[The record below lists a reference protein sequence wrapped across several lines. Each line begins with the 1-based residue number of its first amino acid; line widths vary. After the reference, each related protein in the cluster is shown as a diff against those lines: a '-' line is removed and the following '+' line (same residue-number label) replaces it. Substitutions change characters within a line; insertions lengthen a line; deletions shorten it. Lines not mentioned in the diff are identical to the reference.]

1 MSKQMLMYDNI
12 QPISSEH
19 AKWKLKVD
27 DYSFISHLNSVPV
40 LASEISIASA
50 EFPII
55 FSATATEGEYIPL
68 AVMGLKDGENLLLDD
83 KNLMTT
89 RYVPAFVR
97 RYPFVL
103 GGNQGEEMMALCI
116 DADSKCF
123 VRDGSDG
130 LPLFT
135 ENGEQTEELQAVVEF
150 LKDYQYRAEMTRAF
164 VKHLHDLKLLEPMS
178 AAITVTGKD
187 KEPVNINVGGF
198 FVVNRD
204 KLKEIS
210 DEAALELFKKD
221 GLELIYA
228 HLQSLTN
235 MNRLIDIMGKK
246 LSA

>member
-1 MSKQMLMYDNI
+1 MSKQMLIYDNI

-19 AKWKLKVD
+19 AKWKLKVE

-40 LASEISIASA
+40 LASEITLAA
-50 EFPII
+50 GEFPII
-55 FSATATEGEYIPL
+55 FSATAAEGEYIPL
-68 AVMGLKDGENLLLDD
+68 AVMGLKDGENLLLDE
-83 KNLMTT
+83 KNLLTT
-89 RYVPAFVR
+89 RYVPAFIR

-103 GGNQGEEMMALCI
+103 GGNQSEEMMALCI

-135 ENGEQTEELQAVVEF
+135 DAGEQTEQLQEVVEF
-150 LKDYQYRAEMTRAF
+150 LKDYQFRAEMTRAF
-164 VKHLHDLKLLEPMS
+164 VKHLHDLQLLEPMS
-178 AAITVTGKD
+178 ASITLAGKD
-187 KEPVNINVGGF
+187 KEPVNLNVSGF
-198 FVVNRD
+198 FVVNRE
-204 KLKEIS
+204 KLKAIS
-210 DEAALELFKKD
+210 DESALELFKKD

-228 HLQSLTN
+228 HLQSLSN